1 MWKIIVSLFDKKEVS
16 YLCMTKSSSLL
27 NVLRD
32 AVGGAVAGLIAGLIL
47 GLAIKFISIILL
59 PFDGEGPDMLAPFM
73 GMGFGTLVGA
83 ILGGLAGLKNE

>member
-1 MWKIIVSLFDKKEVS
+1 MS
-16 YLCMTKSSSLL
+16 KSSSSFL

-47 GLAIKFISIILL
+47 GLAIRFISLVLFPID
-59 PFDGEGPDMLAPFM
+59 FEGGPQIMTPFM

>member
-1 MWKIIVSLFDKKEVS
+1 MS
-16 YLCMTKSSSLL
+16 KSSSSFL

-32 AVGGAVAGLIAGLIL
+32 AVGGAIAGLIAGLIL
-47 GLAIKFISIILL
+47 GLAIKYISIILL

-83 ILGGLAGLKNE
+83 ILGGLAGLKSE